1 LLDLN
6 TGFSKFDVQS
16 AGEEGPTALE
26 IYATYVVQV
35 RHDYSKTVSNEA
47 FSLSFSVQQL
57 NLHKNSHISFLLEK
71 KSEIL

>member
-6 TGFSKFDVQS
+6 TGFIKFNTQS

-35 RHDYSKTVSNEA
+35 RHDNSKTVANEA
-47 FSLSFSVQQL
+47 FSV
-57 NLHKNSHISFLLEK
+57 
-71 KSEIL
+71 